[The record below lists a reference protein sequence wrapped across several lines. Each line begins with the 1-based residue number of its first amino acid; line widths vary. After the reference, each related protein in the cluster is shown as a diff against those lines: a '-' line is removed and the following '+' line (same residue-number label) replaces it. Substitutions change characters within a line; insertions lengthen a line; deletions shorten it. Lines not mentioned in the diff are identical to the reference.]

1 MVDQPR
7 KQLREQKGKLCP
19 ELRGNPEEY
28 LPKSRQPET
37 PSEIPHSRSH
47 NQGSDEIL
55 FSPQGV
61 VGVSLP
67 SPHPKGWGEG
77 PQKYP
82 PPRGH
87 HGPVSSGRAF
97 PGEPV
102 QLSEESAVKEDQ
114 RHLSSSSWEWK
125 QVLYVSFG
133 FQVEI
138 LLEQLEVIKV
148 GLEESEVNF
157 LWVIRTNES
166 ELHDDGFD
174 DRVKNM
180 GLLVPEWIDQRKI
193 LSHQSMKGFKIGV
206 RVESCNGHRFLFHG
220 CFVINVDCMAT
231 TATEGG
237 IADLTTRWGD
247 MVLEDEALE
256 FELLGDA
263 MGVAQDGEEETW
275 PFLD

>member
-1 MVDQPR
+1 MDDGNNPGTEADVDGVEDDADHGD
-7 KQLREQKGKLCP
+7 REWSPFIAGTCSIDFSPADLLVNSFCDLEHVCK
-19 ELRGNPEEY
+19 ESYNRNFV
-28 LPKSRQPET
+28 PKSWP
-37 PSEIPHSRSH
+37 I
-47 NQGSDEIL
+47 
-55 FSPQGV
+55 
-61 VGVSLP
+61 
-67 SPHPKGWGEG
+67 
-77 PQKYP
+77 
-82 PPRGH
+82 
-87 HGPVSSGRAF
+87 
-97 PGEPV
+97 
-102 QLSEESAVKEDQ
+102 
-114 RHLSSSSWEWK
+114 WK

-133 FQVEI
+133 SQVEI
-138 LLEQLEVIKV
+138 LLEQLVVIKV

-157 LWVIRTNES
+157 LWEIRTNES

-174 DRVKNM
+174 DRLKNM

-206 RVESCNGHRFLFHG
+206 RVESCNGSVRGSTSARSTQEAQELVQGESSLVGVKPRRRFLFHG